1 MKIGNLDL
9 GKKLLLAPMAE
20 VSYSPFRKISREY
33 GAGITFTQM
42 VSAQGVLKNNLET
55 LRLLV
60 FNKIEKPIGVQI
72 LGNDPEIIKEAVQ
85 EIKIYKPDLIDL
97 NCGCS
102 VSKVTKN
109 NMGSRILDDPNLLAR
124 LVKNMSDAKG
134 NVPISVKLRLGSSR
148 KKINIVENAKIAEDN
163 GADLI
168 IIHTRTRD
176 DSYDVEPDWSWL
188 RKVKENVKIPVVG
201 NGSVFQPQDALSMI
215 EQTGVDSVMIARGAL
230 GNPFIF
236 SRFNSIIENGIDPG
250 HPEIDDVI
258 DVIKKHIQYSIEE
271 FGESNTITKSIK
283 HIIWYLR
290 FFKGINSL
298 IKNLNDIKE
307 LSKLY
312 SIINS
317 HLIKIKNNE
326 YEDEDLEV
334 IQSNF
339 KNRVVFWIKNDIN

>member
-20 VSYSPFRKISREY
+20 VSYSPFRKIAREY

-134 NVPISVKLRLGSSR
+134 NVPVSVKLRLGSSR
-148 KKINIVENAKIAEDN
+148 KKINVVENAKIAEDN

-168 IIHTRTRD
+168 IVHARTRD
-176 DSYDVEPDWSWL
+176 DSYEVDPDWSWIK
-188 RKVKENVKIPVVG
+188 KVKENVKIPVVG
-201 NGSVFQPQDALSMI
+201 NGSVFYPQDAVNMI
-215 EQTGVDSVMIARGAL
+215 EQTGADSVMVARGVL

-236 SRFNSIIENGIDPG
+236 SRFNSIIENKIDPG
-250 HPEIDDVI
+250 HPDIDE
-258 DVIKKHIQYSIEE
+258 VIKVINKHIQFSIEE
-271 FGESNTITKSIK
+271 FGEANTISKSIK

-290 FFKGINSL
+290 FFKGVNSL
-298 IKNLNDIKE
+298 IKNLNDIKD
-307 LSKLY
+307 LTKLY

-317 HLIKIKNNE
+317 HYHKIKNNE
-326 YEDEDLEV
+326 FENEDLQI
-334 IQSNF
+334 IQKNF
-339 KNRVVFWIKNDIN
+339 NNRVNFWIDNSIN